1 MEGDLLEVTLDETQ
15 HIWKLLQ
22 ACHVH
27 ADGRF
32 LDFQVSWKGMDFGW
46 RGGGVFI
53 FCFVFNF
60 SVLTCCFAALE
71 NAAFLAF
78 VDFAVFSQ
86 LKKFSYRT

>member
-1 MEGDLLEVTLDETQ
+1 MEGSWTFRSV
-15 HIWKLLQ
+15 
-22 ACHVH
+22 
-27 ADGRF
+27 GR
-32 LDFQVSWKGMDFGW
+32 GW
-46 RGGGVFI
+46 ILGGGGGVFI